1 MEAAATVGTGAGLA
15 PPGFPIVIKTGT
27 AAEPGRGYHVNY
39 IGLGPWPDP
48 LIAFCVRVT
57 DERTSPSVNR
67 AAREVARRLLT
78 ALAGRRSALEAGAR
92 RQRRRPPPIARP
104 DGVPDVDDRGPGR
117 PDSSGAAS
125 TPSTISG
132 RGAGPWHAG
141 TAGAGEAD
149 VGDAKL
155 RILVA
160 DDEEGVLFA
169 LKEYLG
175 CCGWE
180 VDAVLSPTEA
190 QRLLESR
197 DYAAVITDL
206 RFSGPAGDEGLAV
219 VRAARTRNPD
229 APVVVMTGYGSP
241 EAEREARRLGVDAF
255 VPKPVPLWE
264 LARLV
269 QGWAAAG

>member
-1 MEAAATVGTGAGLA
+1 V
-15 PPGFPIVIKTGT
+15 
-27 AAEPGRGYHVNY
+27 
-39 IGLGPWPDP
+39 
-48 LIAFCVRVT
+48 
-57 DERTSPSVNR
+57 S
-67 AAREVARRLLT
+67 
-78 ALAGRRSALEAGAR
+78 
-92 RQRRRPPPIARP
+92 
-104 DGVPDVDDRGPGR
+104 
-117 PDSSGAAS
+117 
-125 TPSTISG
+125 
-132 RGAGPWHAG
+132 
-141 TAGAGEAD
+141 
-149 VGDAKL
+149 DAKL

>member
-1 MEAAATVGTGAGLA
+1 
-15 PPGFPIVIKTGT
+15 
-27 AAEPGRGYHVNY
+27 
-39 IGLGPWPDP
+39 
-48 LIAFCVRVT
+48 
-57 DERTSPSVNR
+57 
-67 AAREVARRLLT
+67 
-78 ALAGRRSALEAGAR
+78 
-92 RQRRRPPPIARP
+92 
-104 DGVPDVDDRGPGR
+104 
-117 PDSSGAAS
+117 
-125 TPSTISG
+125 
-132 RGAGPWHAG
+132 
-141 TAGAGEAD
+141 
-149 VGDAKL
+149 VGDARL

-180 VDAVLSPTEA
+180 VDAVLNPAEA
-190 QRLLESR
+190 QRLIETR

-206 RFSGPAGDEGLAV
+206 RFSGPAGNEGLAI
-219 VRAARTRNPD
+219 VRAARTHNPD

-241 EAEREARRLGVDAF
+241 EAEKEARRLGVDAF

>member
-1 MEAAATVGTGAGLA
+1 M
-15 PPGFPIVIKTGT
+15 
-27 AAEPGRGYHVNY
+27 
-39 IGLGPWPDP
+39 
-48 LIAFCVRVT
+48 
-57 DERTSPSVNR
+57 
-67 AAREVARRLLT
+67 
-78 ALAGRRSALEAGAR
+78 
-92 RQRRRPPPIARP
+92 
-104 DGVPDVDDRGPGR
+104 
-117 PDSSGAAS
+117 
-125 TPSTISG
+125 
-132 RGAGPWHAG
+132 
-141 TAGAGEAD
+141 
-149 VGDAKL
+149 GDARL

-180 VDAVLSPTEA
+180 VDAALSPAEA
-190 QRLLESR
+190 QRLIESR

-206 RFSGPAGDEGLAV
+206 RFSGPGGNEGLAI
-219 VRAARTRNPD
+219 VRAARTRHPD

>member
-1 MEAAATVGTGAGLA
+1 VSET
-15 PPGFPIVIKTGT
+15 
-27 AAEPGRGYHVNY
+27 R
-39 IGLGPWPDP
+39 
-48 LIAFCVRVT
+48 
-57 DERTSPSVNR
+57 
-67 AAREVARRLLT
+67 
-78 ALAGRRSALEAGAR
+78 
-92 RQRRRPPPIARP
+92 
-104 DGVPDVDDRGPGR
+104 
-117 PDSSGAAS
+117 
-125 TPSTISG
+125 
-132 RGAGPWHAG
+132 
-141 TAGAGEAD
+141 
-149 VGDAKL
+149 L

-180 VDAVLSPTEA
+180 VDAVLNPAEA
-190 QRLLESR
+190 QRLLETR

-206 RFSGPAGDEGLAV
+206 RFSGPAGNEGLAI
-219 VRAARTRNPD
+219 VRAARTYNPG

-241 EAEREARRLGVDAF
+241 DAEKEARRLGVDAF